1 MYQNYIFDL
10 YGTLVDIRTDEW
22 QAQLWK
28 KLQILYGYHGA
39 SYAYQEIKQ
48 AYGRLID
55 KEKADYAEGIYS
67 YTEEFIQSPFFQFY
81 NKLLNDERLLKVA
94 GAPRILPRCEDE
106 RQKLLRRPI
115 AEEAQRGERPASL
128 FPEMQRAE
136 RSHRPAET
144 NAPQDRIEAHMREI
158 KVQQTKQNR
167 PEDEQDGKAPK
178 NAQRD
183 APV

>member
-1 MYQNYIFDL
+1 
-10 YGTLVDIRTDEW
+10 
-22 QAQLWK
+22 
-28 KLQILYGYHGA
+28 
-39 SYAYQEIKQ
+39 
-48 AYGRLID
+48 
-55 KEKADYAEGIYS
+55 
-67 YTEEFIQSPFFQFY
+67 
-81 NKLLNDERLLKVA
+81 
-94 GAPRILPRCEDE
+94 
-106 RQKLLRRPI
+106 
-115 AEEAQRGERPASL
+115 
-128 FPEMQRAE
+128 MQRAE